1 MLFNSIEFIFLFL
14 PAAVV
19 LHFYAARYGRLAAVT
34 ATSCSSLLFYSW
46 WNPPFLLLPVTSILV
61 NFCLARAIL
70 TDTPARAWYTMVAG
84 ICLNLAALVYFKY
97 ANFLLAAVENT
108 SIVAQDVPLALSFT
122 TFVQIA
128 FLTEVWHARRRVQ
141 LADYTLFVSLFPHL
155 IAGPIVRWNELSP
168 QIKDPSRFKPN
179 LDNIALGL
187 TIFSLGLAKKVL
199 LADSLSGHVGRVFDA
214 AANGF
219 PVTGAA
225 AWGASVAYSLQLYF
239 DFSGYSDM
247 AVGIGLLFNFELPIN
262 FAAPLRATS
271 IIELWRRWHITLSRF
286 LRDFVYIPLGGNAY
300 GPRRRGFNLFLTMV
314 VGGLWHGANWTFIA
328 WGALQGVLLIVNH
341 SWRVILGDRKLPRWA
356 GGIGWFLTFASFA
369 VGMTLFRSANISSAA
384 VMLKAMA
391 FLDTASAE
399 VVLGST
405 ADSWGI
411 EHGYISADFVR
422 TWFGNTWTVVA
433 TITTAAVLMVAL
445 FIPDTMELV
454 GYRVGEPHADWRRQH
469 LLPKWH
475 PSLGWALV
483 VVGLFAVVF
492 ANLNSF
498 SEFLYYQ
505 F

>member
-1 MLFNSIEFIFLFL
+1 M
-14 PAAVV
+14 
-19 LHFYAARYGRLAAVT
+19 
-34 ATSCSSLLFYSW
+34 
-46 WNPPFLLLPVTSILV
+46 
-61 NFCLARAIL
+61 ARAIV
-70 TDTPARAWYTMVAG
+70 TETPARASHITIAG
-84 ICLNLAALVYFKY
+84 IFLNLVVLVYFKY
-97 ANFLLAAVENT
+97 ANFLLAVVENT
-108 SIVAQDVPLALSFT
+108 SVAAQDVPLALSFT

-128 FLTEVWHARRRVQ
+128 FLTEVWHARRRVH
-141 LADYTLFVSLFPHL
+141 LPDYALFVSLFPHL

-168 QIKDPSRFKPN
+168 QIEDPSRFKPN
-179 LDNIALGL
+179 LHNIALGL

-199 LADSLSGHVGRVFDA
+199 LADSLSGHVARVFDA
-214 AANGF
+214 AANGL
-219 PVTGAA
+219 PVTGLA

-286 LRDFVYIPLGGNAY
+286 LRDFVYIPLGGNAH
-300 GPRRRGFNLFLTMV
+300 GPWWRAFNLFLTMV

-328 WGALQGVLLIVNH
+328 WGALQGFLLILNH
-341 SWRVILGDRKLPRWA
+341 AWRVLVGERKQPPWA
-356 GGIGWFLTFASFA
+356 NGIGWVLTFVSFV

-391 FLDTASAE
+391 CLDTAGAD
-399 VVLGST
+399 VVLGAT

-411 EHGYISADFVR
+411 KHGYISADFVR
-422 TWFGNTWTVVA
+422 IWFGNTWTMVA
-433 TITTAAVLMVAL
+433 TVNTVAVLLIAL
-445 FIPDTMELV
+445 LVPDTMELV
-454 GYRVGEPHADWRRQH
+454 GYRIGEPHADWRRRH
-469 LLPKWH
+469 LLPKWR
-475 PSLGWALV
+475 PSLGWAFV
-483 VVGLFAVVF
+483 TFCLFAVAF